1 MRGIA
6 RALHHGNRDGAVHDD
21 VGHRAPRDGAVEAR
35 RDDGHLGR
43 ATSVRAHRPHRHVG
57 EELVAAHGVE
67 RLTEEDVGDDDRR
80 GHGQRYAEDAVA
92 IEVEVNG
99 DALPG
104 RALRIEHTRQQPR
117 ELRVEHAP
125 ERDPHER
132 PAGQAAHAFEDERD
146 REHTEQQLVP
156 GDGRRVRLRR
166 GLTRLERLAE
176 AETEAGRAHVDRQV
190 LVSLGV
196 DHLHVAGRQVVALAV
211 VLDRQEHA
219 EILLVEEGE
228 RQVMVNLSRPQS
240 TDDREGGQQGPLDD
254 ACPAVE
260 LTEAGDDLGHARI
273 TFRRAGAAGPAPSP
287 ASRGPAP

>member
-43 ATSVRAHRPHRHVG
+43 ATSVRAHRPHRDVG
-57 EELVAAHGVE
+57 EELVAADGVE

-125 ERDPHER
+125 ERDPHQR
-132 PAGQAAHAFEDERD
+132 PAGEPTDAFEHERD

-156 GDGRRVRLRR
+156 GDDAERVGDRRIEDGDVAADHEGAGGKEPVVPRHPVERR
-166 GLTRLERLAE
+166 RTPGPH
-176 AETEAGRAHVDRQV
+176 AHE
-190 LVSLGV
+190 
-196 DHLHVAGRQVVALAV
+196 HGRQ
-211 VLDRQEHA
+211 A
-219 EILLVEEGE
+219 EREKDAEVLLVEEGE
-228 RQVMVNLSRPQS
+228 RQVMVNLGRPQS

-254 ACPAVE
+254 ARPTVE